1 VQFFFQPPDGEYFHV
16 ALLLRV
22 AKKDDPRWKATEY
35 SDVGRTAYVSLGDM
49 KRFMTLLTRLSLQW
63 DESPMVDSL
72 ETYKTIHSYG
82 YGMGIKVL
90 STNGTAKGLIAQT
103 KFARLLHHWTVHYP
117 PHEHC
122 GSFKAFGCN
131 ITAEFPTSTSMRTLS
146 SNVE

>member
-1 VQFFFQPPDGEYFHV
+1 
-16 ALLLRV
+16 
-22 AKKDDPRWKATEY
+22 
-35 SDVGRTAYVSLGDM
+35 M

-103 KFARLLHHWTVHYP
+103 KICETLASLDSALLTPRALWEFQGFRLQYHCRVPNFDIDAYP
-117 PHEHC
+117 
-122 GSFKAFGCN
+122 FQ
-131 ITAEFPTSTSMRTLS
+131 
-146 SNVE
+146 